1 MTSVEK
7 KSKDTYTLQSTNS
20 IKENRSKAEI
30 TSPIPAQQP
39 NHNTIPSTDLLH
51 SMLIKREQTAKG
63 GELLSV
69 RSKKTHFQSRSLKA
83 DSAQRMI
90 G

>member
-1 MTSVEK
+1 MTSEEK

-20 IKENRSKAEI
+20 IKENRSKGEI

-51 SMLIKREQTAKG
+51 SMLIKREQTAKRS
-63 GELLSV
+63 ELLSV
-69 RSKKTHFQSRSLKA
+69 RCKKTHFQSRSLKA
-83 DSAQRMI
+83 DSAQQMI